1 MFWCVF
7 QILIYL
13 PVLYLEKG
21 KIELTKLQTE
31 FHNFIQNL
39 KALELFIKVQDEL
52 MKIHYRN
59 RTLKND
65 DFTKAAAE
73 LISDVAQLS
82 KDFSE
87 GKYDI
92 QIINK
97 TNEKFADKGV
107 NIFTRE
113 VEDKETREVGFNI
126 TNSQM
131 EREVEELM
139 KIVDLIIRQQE
150 LLYRN
155 TLTSLMIYFENLIS
169 NIIKLRLSKFP
180 NAFNPKE
187 KTIKYRDL
195 MDFESIDEALE
206 HLIENEVIDI
216 MYGGFKSW
224 ISYLNK
230 AGVNT
235 KKIDFFTEEINEAY
249 SRRNLFVHN
258 DGIINNVYL
267 NKVSKE
273 YSQDVAKGQRLSIS
287 EDYLTKTVNNVKIF
301 GVILL
306 LEAWKVFDKDGEDDA
321 YDYIMGKAFNSM
333 QEQDW
338 EFAKF
343 IYEFLHAEADTHADK
358 ISTQMNIWLCEKEL
372 GNYKEIEESVK
383 KCDVSGLQT
392 HFQLAKLSLLEN
404 SDEFFGILD
413 RNPDSL
419 DTESLGEWPIFKY
432 MREDSRVKKYL
443 QDVEVIGINY

>member
-1 MFWCVF
+1 M
-7 QILIYL
+7 
-13 PVLYLEKG
+13 
-21 KIELTKLQTE
+21 TKLQTE

-52 MKIHYRN
+52 MKINYKSRS
-59 RTLKND
+59 LKND
-65 DFTKAAAE
+65 EFTKAAAE
-73 LISDVAQLS
+73 LVSIVVQLTKDVN
-82 KDFSE
+82 E
-87 GKYDI
+87 GNYDI
-92 QIINK
+92 QIIDKANK
-97 TNEKFADKGV
+97 KFADKGV
-107 NIFTRE
+107 NIYTRE
-113 VEDKETREVGFNI
+113 VDDKETREVGFSI
-126 TNSQM
+126 SNSQM
-131 EREVEELM
+131 EREVGEVM
-139 KIVDLIIRQQE
+139 KMVDLITRQQE

-155 TLTSLMIYFENLIS
+155 SLTSLMIYFENLIS

-195 MDFESIDEALE
+195 MDFESIDEALD

-224 ISYLNK
+224 IYYLNK

-235 KKIDFFTEEINEAY
+235 KKIDFLTEVINEAY

-273 YSQDVAKGQRLSIS
+273 YSQDVVKGQRLSIS
-287 EDYLTKTVNNVKIF
+287 EDYLIKAVNNVKIF
-301 GVILL
+301 GVIIL
-306 LEAWKVFDKDGEDDA
+306 LEAWKVFHKNGHDDA
-321 YDYIMGKAFNSM
+321 YDYIMEKAFNSM
-333 QEQDW
+333 KEHDW

-343 IYEFLHAEADTHADK
+343 IYEFLHAEADTHANK
-358 ISTQMNIWLCEKEL
+358 IITQMNIWLCEKEL
-372 GNYKEIEESVK
+372 GNFKEIEESVK

-392 HFQLAKLSLLEN
+392 HFQLAKLSLLEK
-404 SDEFFGILD
+404 SDDFFEILD
-413 RNPDSL
+413 HNPDSL

-432 MREDSRVKKYL
+432 MREDSRVNEYL
-443 QDVEVIGINY
+443 QDVEGIGMIN

>member
-1 MFWCVF
+1 MYSLKINLFTC
-7 QILIYL
+7 ILYS
-13 PVLYLEKG
+13 KG
-21 KIELTKLQTE
+21 EIELAKLQTE

-52 MKIHYRN
+52 MNINYRSRSLEN
-59 RTLKND
+59 NE
-65 DFTKAAAE
+65 FTKAATE
-73 LISDVAQLS
+73 LISDVVQLTN
-82 KDFSE
+82 DISE
-87 GKYDI
+87 GEYDI

-97 TNEKFADKGV
+97 ANEKFADKGV
-107 NIFTRE
+107 NIFTKE
-113 VEDKETREVGFNI
+113 VEYKDTPEVHFKI
-126 TNSQM
+126 SNSQM
-131 EREVEELM
+131 EREVGEVM
-139 KIVDLIIRQQE
+139 KMADLVTRQQE
-150 LLYRN
+150 LLFRN
-155 TLTSLMIYFENLIS
+155 SLTSLMIYFENLIS

-187 KTIKYRDL
+187 KTIKYKDL
-195 MDFESIDEALE
+195 MDFESIDEALD

-224 ISYLNK
+224 VFYLNK

-235 KKIDFFTEEINEAY
+235 KKIDFFTEVINEAY

-287 EDYLTKTVNNVKIF
+287 EDYLIKAVNNVKIF

-306 LEAWKVFDKDGEDDA
+306 LEAWKVFDKNGHDDA
-321 YDYIMGKAFNSM
+321 YDYIMGKAFDSM
-333 QEQDW
+333 KEHDW

-343 IYEFLHAEADTHADK
+343 IYEFLHAEADNHANK
-358 ISTQMNIWLCEKEL
+358 IITQMNIWLCEKEL
-372 GNYKEIEESVK
+372 GNFKEIEESVK

-392 HFQLAKLSLLEN
+392 HYELAKLSLLEN
-404 SDEFFGILD
+404 SDKFFEILGH
-413 RNPDSL
+413 NPDSL
-419 DTESLGEWPIFKY
+419 DTEALGEWPIFKY
-432 MREDSRVKKYL
+432 MREDSRVNEYL
-443 QDVEVIGINY
+443 QDVESIGMIN